1 MKLSIVSPIYLAEN
15 TVFELVNRLHKSLS
29 IITNDYEIILVED
42 GSPDNSWNK
51 IKQICSYD
59 SKTLGIQLSRN
70 FGQHYAITAGLEA
83 SSGDWIVVMDCDLQ
97 DRPEEIPLL
106 FEKTNEGV
114 EIIYACREIR
124 KDNFFKKISSKVFYK
139 TFGYLTDSKQDES
152 IANFGIYH
160 RKAIQAVLEMND
172 YVRFF
177 PIMIQWVGF
186 NSTKVNISHGE
197 RKIGKSTYSWKKLIQ
212 LAFDNIVSFSDKPL
226 RVAIKLGFIISLLS
240 FVAGLYYLWKY
251 FNGKI
256 EVLGFTSIIIS
267 ICFFSGLNMSI
278 LGIVGIY
285 LGKVFDK
292 VKGRPTY
299 IVSNKINVS
308 K

>member
-114 EIIYACREIR
+114 EIIYARREIR

-186 NSTKVNISHGE
+186 NSAKVNISHGE